1 MSPPLWSFTN
11 TRLSMIIIAN
21 YGSII
26 MVILVG
32 SNVCPLLAICIV
44 LTAGPFKTYFMD
56 ICTQIQNLYF
66 LHVLLKTPPA
76 KCWYIGVLMTFLFP
90 YHWHLT
96 ENETCGTFSHIHNLE
111 MRDCMNPVDHPSNSW
126 SGYRLN
132 WYRFKFMI
140 RLIKQNIVLIF
151 HHLSKRSILSRPL
164 HLSIYFWLTGRTW

>member
-26 MVILVG
+26 MVIPVG
-32 SNVCPLLAICIV
+32 PNVCPLSVICIV
-44 LTAGPFKTYFMD
+44 LSAGPFITYFMD

-76 KCWYIGVLMTFLFP
+76 KCWYLGVLMTFLFP

-96 ENETCGTFSHIHNLE
+96 ENENVALFRTFTIWKCVTVWIQWIILQIRGVGIGWIDIGLNLWY
-111 MRDCMNPVDHPSNSW
+111 DW
-126 SGYRLN
+126 SRKISYSYFITWAKG
-132 WYRFKFMI
+132 RF
-140 RLIKQNIVLIF
+140 
-151 HHLSKRSILSRPL
+151 
-164 HLSIYFWLTGRTW
+164 